1 LERFYSILASEEFY
15 REINY
20 LERGCNIMKEIASGV
35 SLLLLIQGVGGIINR
50 LTSGGPSW
58 FLVNYIEALQGYE
71 IIASIVLVILGAIIG
86 VGSLKIK
93 GKDD

>member
-1 LERFYSILASEEFY
+1 MERFYSILASEGFY
-15 REINY
+15 RDINY
-20 LERGCNIMKEIASGV
+20 LERGRSVMKEIASGV

>member
-1 LERFYSILASEEFY
+1 
-15 REINY
+15 
-20 LERGCNIMKEIASGV
+20 MKEIVSGV
-35 SLLLLIQGVGGIINR
+35 SLLLFIQGIGGIINR
-50 LTSGGPSW
+50 FTNGGPSW

-71 IIASIVLVILGAIIG
+71 IMASIVLVILGAMIG

>member
-1 LERFYSILASEEFY
+1 LA
-15 REINY
+15 
-20 LERGCNIMKEIASGV
+20 G
-35 SLLLLIQGVGGIINR
+35 
-50 LTSGGPSW
+50 GGPSW

-71 IIASIVLVILGAIIG
+71 IIASIILVILGAIIG

>member
-1 LERFYSILASEEFY
+1 M
-15 REINY
+15 ND
-20 LERGCNIMKEIASGV
+20 MKEIASGV

-50 LTSGGPSW
+50 LADGGPSW

-71 IIASIVLVILGAIIG
+71 ILASVALLILGAIIG

>member
-1 LERFYSILASEEFY
+1 
-15 REINY
+15 
-20 LERGCNIMKEIASGV
+20 MKEITSGL
-35 SLLLLIQGVGGIINR
+35 SLLLFIQGIGGIINR
-50 LTSGGPSW
+50 LTNGGPSW

-71 IIASIVLVILGAIIG
+71 MIASVVFVILGAIIG

>member
-1 LERFYSILASEEFY
+1 
-15 REINY
+15 
-20 LERGCNIMKEIASGV
+20 MKEIVSGA
-35 SLLLLIQGVGGIINR
+35 SLLLFIQGIGGIINR
-50 LTSGGPSW
+50 LSNGGPSW